1 MGRQYGS
8 TAQSPLLATAAAQS
22 SILPYLQSQ
31 LMTSPVLIR
40 RTIVN
45 RLFDRRGLAAVEAQG
60 PGGGCEKSASFGT
73 MASRAAGAAMT
84 YTNCG

>member
-45 RLFDRRGLAAVEAQG
+45 RLFDEAWPPSKPKAPAAAARRALVLEQWLHARQA
-60 PGGGCEKSASFGT
+60 
-73 MASRAAGAAMT
+73 RR
-84 YTNCG
+84 